1 MKMQAS
7 KVFIII
13 SLILLAISNLGF
25 AQDKVEINSVT
36 VIDRSIY
43 YENYT
48 TQDDYQYNYS
58 IYDED
63 LINTKYI
70 DRLIEN
76 YNSISEELFLL
87 EFEVIDFEKYK
98 KY

>member
-1 MKMQAS
+1 MRLC
-7 KVFIII
+7 
-13 SLILLAISNLGF
+13 LITFTLQDTWCF
-25 AQDKVEINSVT
+25 ANYL
-36 VIDRSIY
+36 SIY
-43 YENYT
+43 NENYT
-48 TQDDYQYNYS
+48 TQEDYQYNYS

-76 YNSISEELFLL
+76 YNSISEEHFLL

>member
-48 TQDDYQYNYS
+48 TQEDYQYNYS

-76 YNSISEELFLL
+76 YNSILEEHFLL